1 MKILFL
7 RYHPTVDVLW
17 GQLIKLA
24 QVASTHRQEN
34 RRLVGHFYD
43 MKNRFWAVGCGLGW
57 AVGKKVWADYEQL
70 LREVFSTFCRQ
81 KKRAKNATVST

>member
-1 MKILFL
+1 M
-7 RYHPTVDVLW
+7 
-17 GQLIKLA
+17 
-24 QVASTHRQEN
+24 ASKNQNPNHFFVSFYNNSAKHRQED

-70 LREVFSTFCRQ
+70 LREVFSTFCG
-81 KKRAKNATVST
+81 KKKLKTL